1 MAKRKDPLIW
11 GLILVAL
18 GLVFILENFDIDA
31 WDFVWRFWPVILII
45 WGAAKLIEG
54 LKGKSRENDAPRPPV
69 TPQA

>member
-1 MAKRKDPLIW
+1 MAKRKDPLVW

-18 GLVFILENFDIDA
+18 GLVFILENFDINA

-54 LKGKSRENDAPRPPV
+54 LKRKSGESVKSEPPSP
-69 TPQA
+69 PQA